1 MRGWALAGLAGLGVV
16 AWSDGAWACSGL
28 NCVDGYLYPAG
39 RQVPLGTQAIV
50 WRPNAGYSYGLDEV
64 TATLTRVDSG
74 AEVPFERPPELGL
87 DHVRDLPVF
96 EHALEWLR
104 ANEGYVPDLV
114 VQLRPTSPIRPDGLI
129 DEAIDRLVARP
140 DADSIRAVC
149 LSQYPPYKMW
159 RIEDGMMQ
167 PLLDSEF
174 AEPYNMPRQE
184 LPDTFWQTGHVEVIR
199 TATILEM
206 GSMTGHRIAPYV
218 LDPAYAIDLDNE
230 LQWKFA
236 EYVLDHWKLEIVKP
250 NSSTK

>member
-1 MRGWALAGLAGLGVV
+1 CDA
-16 AWSDGAWACSGL
+16 
-28 NCVDGYLYPAG
+28 
-39 RQVPLGTQAIV
+39 
-50 WRPNAGYSYGLDEV
+50 
-64 TATLTRVDSG
+64 
-74 AEVPFERPPELGL
+74 
-87 DHVRDLPVF
+87 
-96 EHALEWLR
+96 
-104 ANEGYVPDLV
+104 V
-114 VQLRPTSPIRPDGLI
+114 VQLRPTSPFRPPACV
-129 DEAIDRLVARP
+129 DEAVEVLLSGN
-140 DADSIRAVC
+140 ADSVRGITP
-149 LSQYPPYKMW
+149 SGQNPYKMW

>member
-1 MRGWALAGLAGLGVV
+1 MTKARVMSENKRIVGIVPARGGSKSIPRKNVKLLGGIPLIAYSIEAGLRSKYLDRVIVSTDDPEIAAV
-16 AWSDGAWACSGL
+16 AREW
-28 NCVDGYLYPAG
+28 
-39 RQVPLGTQAIV
+39 
-50 WRPNAGYSYGLDEV
+50 
-64 TATLTRVDSG
+64 G
-74 AEVPFERPPELGL
+74 AEVPFMRPAELAGDL
-87 DHVRDLPVF
+87 ATDLPVF
-96 EHALEWLR
+96 EHALRWLEE
-104 ANEGYVPDLV
+104 EGYRCDAV
-114 VQLRPTSPIRPDGLI
+114 VQLRPTSPFRPPACV
-129 DEAIDRLVARP
+129 DEAVEVLLSGN
-140 DADSIRAVC
+140 ADSVRGITP
-149 LSQYPPYKMW
+149 SGQNPYKMW

-206 GSMTGHRIAPYV
+206 GSMTGYRIAPYV

>member
-1 MRGWALAGLAGLGVV
+1 MSENKRIVGIVPARGGSKSIPRKNVKLLGGIPLIAYSIEAGLRSKYLDRVIVSTDDPEIAAV
-16 AWSDGAWACSGL
+16 AREW
-28 NCVDGYLYPAG
+28 
-39 RQVPLGTQAIV
+39 
-50 WRPNAGYSYGLDEV
+50 
-64 TATLTRVDSG
+64 G
-74 AEVPFERPPELGL
+74 AEVPFMRPAELAGDL
-87 DHVRDLPVF
+87 ATDLPVF
-96 EHALEWLR
+96 EHALRWLEE
-104 ANEGYVPDLV
+104 EGYGCDAV
-114 VQLRPTSPIRPDGLI
+114 VQLRPTSPFRPPACV
-129 DEAIDRLVARP
+129 DEAVEVLLSGN
-140 DADSIRAVC
+140 ADSVRGITP
-149 LSQYPPYKMW
+149 SGKNPYKMW

>member
-1 MRGWALAGLAGLGVV
+1 MSENKRIVGIVPARGGSKSIPRKNVKLLGGIPLIAYSIEAGLRSKYLDRVIVSTDDPEIAAV
-16 AWSDGAWACSGL
+16 AREW
-28 NCVDGYLYPAG
+28 
-39 RQVPLGTQAIV
+39 
-50 WRPNAGYSYGLDEV
+50 
-64 TATLTRVDSG
+64 G
-74 AEVPFERPPELGL
+74 AEVPFMRPAELAGDL
-87 DHVRDLPVF
+87 ATDLPVF
-96 EHALEWLR
+96 EHALRWLEE
-104 ANEGYVPDLV
+104 EGYGCDAV
-114 VQLRPTSPIRPDGLI
+114 VQLRPTSPFRPPACV
-129 DEAIDRLVARP
+129 DEAVEVLLSGN
-140 DADSIRAVC
+140 ADSVRGITP
-149 LSQYPPYKMW
+149 SGQNPYKMW

>member
-1 MRGWALAGLAGLGVV
+1 MTKARVMSENKRIVGIVPARGGSKSIPRKNVKLLGGIPLIAYSIEAGLRSKYLDRVIVSTDDPEIAAV
-16 AWSDGAWACSGL
+16 AREW
-28 NCVDGYLYPAG
+28 
-39 RQVPLGTQAIV
+39 
-50 WRPNAGYSYGLDEV
+50 
-64 TATLTRVDSG
+64 G
-74 AEVPFERPPELGL
+74 AEVPFMRPAELAGDL
-87 DHVRDLPVF
+87 ATDLPVF
-96 EHALEWLR
+96 EHALRWLEE
-104 ANEGYVPDLV
+104 EGYRCDAV
-114 VQLRPTSPIRPDGLI
+114 VQLRPTSPFRPPACV
-129 DEAIDRLVARP
+129 DEAVEVLLSGN
-140 DADSIRAVC
+140 ADSVRGITP
-149 LSQYPPYKMW
+149 SGQNPYKMW